1 MTKSGRHADK
11 GRNACVTA
19 QRVFVTPVRR
29 NTAKYTPRGTY
40 QKGPPGQK
48 YHILAPEERLECFQ
62 EYSKWIK
69 EGRKKGKSPIPSLKR
84 KYRACQNP
92 SFFSRMM
99 KRLLETGTI
108 SPSQS
113 PGRDCV
119 YDKDQIAPLI
129 KQCVDDAREQQKV
142 ADAPSIRRFLL
153 NEGISPCPSEHW
165 ILDHKK
171 ERGVMTIKIKFK
183 PQLKF
188 VMMEDRQET
197 AEIIIDFNNDPK
209 YLVGSGDESNF
220 GAEGKVDQDRCFEV
234 YPEDEES
241 VPDTIRFAPRDWE
254 TPTQKTKVM
263 FFAAT
268 CPLGRLVLKELNVTG
283 HMNKKGKQAKGVDSA
298 FLIKSGVFCE
308 VYRALKRLCK
318 PDQTPFLII
327 DKATVHTSKVMR
339 EHLDSIFT
347 SDGWM
352 FQAAKMP
359 DSNDGDVGLFPFMK
373 REVAKLGGATTRAE
387 IATCVKKAWTLVTPK
402 VCKNIRARVMR
413 NLKWVAEN
421 GGKNYY
427 DESMTKAEFGL

>member
-1 MTKSGRHADK
+1 M
-11 GRNACVTA
+11 
-19 QRVFVTPVRR
+19 
-29 NTAKYTPRGTY
+29 
-40 QKGPPGQK
+40 
-48 YHILAPEERLECFQ
+48 
-62 EYSKWIK
+62 
-69 EGRKKGKSPIPSLKR
+69 
-84 KYRACQNP
+84 
-92 SFFSRMM
+92 
-99 KRLLETGTI
+99 
-108 SPSQS
+108 
-113 PGRDCV
+113 
-119 YDKDQIAPLI
+119 
-129 KQCVDDAREQQKV
+129 
-142 ADAPSIRRFLL
+142 
-153 NEGISPCPSEHW
+153 
-165 ILDHKK
+165 
-171 ERGVMTIKIKFK
+171 
-183 PQLKF
+183 
-188 VMMEDRQET
+188 
-197 AEIIIDFNNDPK
+197 
-209 YLVGSGDESNF
+209 
-220 GAEGKVDQDRCFEV
+220 

-373 REVAKLGGATTRAE
+373 REVAKLGGGHDARRDRHVCEEGVDARDAE
-387 IATCVKKAWTLVTPK
+387 SVQEHPRPRHSKLEVGG
-402 VCKNIRARVMR
+402 RERRQELLRRVHDQGR
-413 NLKWVAEN
+413 VRPV
-421 GGKNYY
+421 GGRF
-427 DESMTKAEFGL
+427 S